1 MTGIQDR
8 DIAAML
14 EPLRAATV
22 HAPFPGQWL
31 SPPYAGTGEAV
42 IADDPGLARLL
53 LDRITGAVT
62 YENSEGR
69 WPVNTSL
76 GQFVDCARAYTEALR
91 AAAETDDDAKLD
103 RLERTLLRRFA
114 SIDATTRQPE
124 HFWATGAEEIGS
136 GLLAA
141 DTPTAPPPAPEPTG
155 RPGVLVAL
163 TTEERT
169 RLFHRADWLRL
180 ADIAEVRLVSAPQR
194 LAATVQA
201 LPLIDAQRGRTT
213 PPWRVLVT
221 GAETEDL
228 GPRRDD
234 LLPADCT
241 VIDAACA
248 TAQDVFAALDDA
260 RRP

>member
-22 HAPFPGQWL
+22 HVPFPGQWL
-31 SPPYAGTGEAV
+31 SPPYTGTDEAV

-53 LDRITGAVT
+53 LNRITGAVT
-62 YENSEGR
+62 YESNEGR
-69 WPVNTSL
+69 RPVNTSL
-76 GQFVDCARAYTEALR
+76 DQFIDCARAYTEALR
-91 AAAETDDDAKLD
+91 AAAETDDDTELD
-103 RLERTLLRRFA
+103 RLEQALLSQFA
-114 SIDATTRQPE
+114 SIDFTTRRPE

-136 GLLAA
+136 GLLAT
-141 DTPTAPPPAPEPTG
+141 DTPTAPPPKPEPAD

-163 TTEERT
+163 TTEEST
-169 RLFHRADWLRL
+169 RFFPRADWLRL
-180 ADIAEVRLVSAPQR
+180 ADIAEVKLVSAPQR
-194 LAATVQA
+194 LAATIQA

-213 PPWRVLVT
+213 PPWRVLVA

-228 GPRRDD
+228 GARRDD

-241 VIDAACA
+241 IIDAATA
-248 TAQDVFAALDDA
+248 TARDVFAALDHS
-260 RRP
+260 R